1 MSPDAHP
8 AIDPAGVPIF
18 AAERARATA
27 LPVTLRRATTQ
38 DAAAYARQMGD
49 DAIYPGL
56 MQLPYPSEE
65 LWKAQLTENLS
76 PARADHL
83 LLVAEHDGTV
93 VGSAGLHP
101 QPRLRRRH
109 AATLGIS
116 VARDTQGRGVGTAL
130 MQALCD
136 YADNWAQVLRIE
148 LTVFA
153 SNARA
158 IALYRRFGFEHE
170 GRMRGFAL
178 RAGVYEDA
186 LAMARWHPKPPQRA
200 AAADEVETPPAAR

>member
-1 MSPDAHP
+1 M
-8 AIDPAGVPIF
+8 
-18 AAERARATA
+18 
-27 LPVTLRRATTQ
+27 TLRRATTQ
-38 DAAAYARQMGD
+38 DAAAFAGQMGD
-49 DAIYPGL
+49 DAVYPGL

-65 LWKAQLTENLS
+65 LWKARLTENLS
-76 PARADHL
+76 RARADHL
-83 LLVAEHDGTV
+83 LLVAEHDSTI

-116 VARDTQGRGVGTAL
+116 VGRESQGRGVGTAL

-136 YADNWAQVLRIE
+136 YADDWAQVLRIE

-153 SNARA
+153 SNTRA

-170 GRMRGFAL
+170 GLMRGFAL
-178 RAGVYEDA
+178 RAGAYQDV
-186 LAMARWHPKPPQRA
+186 LAMARWHPHPPQRA
-200 AAADEVETPPAAR
+200 APADGIELPAPVR